1 MVRTRRGL
9 ARLRNGIHVN
19 RNFWLPRC
27 EARPVSAVGKSGKR
41 SAPAAIA
48 RNRRA
53 KHDYRLEER
62 FEAGL
67 ALEGWEVK
75 SLRAGK
81 AQMTDSYV
89 LLKEGEA
96 WLLGLHLEPLASAST
111 HIDPDPRRTRKL
123 LLHTRELAKI
133 FSATRA
139 KGYACIATKLYWK
152 GDLAKCEI
160 ALGKG
165 KQRQDK
171 RATQQD
177 RDWARQRERLLKAR
191 NRP

>member
-1 MVRTRRGL
+1 M
-9 ARLRNGIHVN
+9 
-19 RNFWLPRC
+19 
-27 EARPVSAVGKSGKR
+27 SAADKAGKG
-41 SAPAAIA
+41 SATSAIA

-53 KHDYRLEER
+53 KHDYQLEER

-96 WLLGLHLEPLASAST
+96 WLLGAHLEPLASAST

-123 LLHTRELAKI
+123 LLHAKELAKI
-133 FSATRA
+133 FSATRT
-139 KGYACIATKLYWK
+139 KGYACIATRLYWK
-152 GDLAKCEI
+152 GNRAKCKIALAK
-160 ALGKG
+160 GKR
-165 KQRQDK
+165 RQDK
-171 RATQQD
+171 RAAQQE
-177 RDWARQRERLLKAR
+177 RDWARHRERLLKAK